1 MNSIILHSPMEA
13 LWELDIKSDFSAS
26 QIQTCND
33 GGQEQ
38 TAPPAVFSAW
48 IFHSH
53 FQTDLI
59 VLHGLYVP

>member
-38 TAPPAVFSAW
+38 TAPLLCFLLEFS
-48 IFHSH
+48 IPTFKP
-53 FQTDLI
+53 I
-59 VLHGLYVP
+59 